1 MRAGRPFQ
9 GLLLSLCLLLT
20 ACATQTPLPAQPPA
34 LVAALPL
41 ALQVQRQQAASQQTL
56 WLVLQDEP
64 QGLRASLFDPL
75 GVPLARQLLRAG
87 QWQNDGLLPP
97 NGEARELFTALLFAL
112 TPSAQLPGHYPA
124 GSWQLAAD
132 GTRRLNP
139 QWRISYRAPLDF
151 TLERAPDLSYQ
162 VSVLPD
168 DKAP

>member
-1 MRAGRPFQ
+1 MRRVWLI
-9 GLLLSLCLLLT
+9 GLSLLLT
-20 ACATQTPLPAQPPA
+20 ACAAQTPLPARSPA

-41 ALQVQRQQAASQQTL
+41 ALQVQRQQVANQQTW

-64 QGLRASLFDPL
+64 EGLRASLFDPL
-75 GVPLARQLLRAG
+75 GVPLARQVLRAG

-97 NGEARELFTALLFAL
+97 NAEARELFTALLFAL
-112 TPSAQLPGHYPA
+112 TPSAQLPKQYPVEH
-124 GSWQLAAD
+124 WQLAAD

-151 TLERAPDLSYQ
+151 TLEHSPDLIYQ
-162 VSVLPD
+162 VSALPD